1 MESRSI
7 KIIYQNEIRR
17 VNLQENEST
26 FDGTKELAKNLFGA
40 LKEPFHFRY
49 EDDER
54 DVITISSNDDL
65 IEALRVTKTSGINL
79 KLVVAE
85 IRKEEPQA
93 QGIPPPPNFNG
104 WNQNDINKHCAEWK
118 RQFHCQRKGSFLLHA
133 APIAFK
139 IISAIVL
146 FKLLFC
152 VLSGRCCILP
162 LFLLGI
168 GVLLFG
174 KKLRRGFFRRHCGFA
189 RGQGF
194 FNGQC
199 PLANW
204 CQEPTN
210 DRQQQQPEN
219 FQDAKKERE
228 EEVVQRVNE
237 QQELK
242 EEEEIIQEE
251 VKEVSQA
258 SKREGSSFARNLKQ
272 LEDMGFLD
280 RDRNIAVL
288 VQNKGNVVDA
298 VRDLLG

>member
-93 QGIPPPPNFNG
+93 QGIPPPNFNG
-104 WNQNDINKHCAEWK
+104 WNQNDINRHCAELK
-118 RQFHCQRKGSFLLHA
+118 RQFHCQRKGSFLFHA

-139 IISAIVL
+139 VISAIIL

-168 GVLLFG
+168 GVFLFG
-174 KKLRRGFFRRHCGFA
+174 KKLRRRFFRKHCGFA
-189 RGQGF
+189 RGQGGF

-204 CQEPTN
+204 CQEEPTS
-210 DRQQQQPEN
+210 DRQQQPEN
-219 FQDAKKERE
+219 FQDAKKEGE

-237 QQELK
+237 EQELK
-242 EEEEIIQEE
+242 EEEIIQEK